1 MNIKTFLLYAGLA
14 CGGYGTAAMIYP
26 SQADVE
32 IARQAALATTQV
44 NCGDDGLPMQ
54 RRGRAPIMS
63 KGQGF

>member
-32 IARQAALATTQV
+32 AARIEGRTTAQV
-44 NCGDDGLPMQ
+44 NCVDTGLPTQ
-54 RRGRAPIMS
+54 RSGRPPIMS